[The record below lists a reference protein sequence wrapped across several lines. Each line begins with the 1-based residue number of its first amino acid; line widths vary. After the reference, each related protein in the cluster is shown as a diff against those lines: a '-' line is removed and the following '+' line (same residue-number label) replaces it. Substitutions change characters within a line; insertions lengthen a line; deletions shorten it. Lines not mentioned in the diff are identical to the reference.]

1 LENKWQKLLI
11 SPFKWNVNNITNIKH
26 QKGSSQQS
34 GSPVNLSRIPI
45 HQIPANVMND
55 KAKYF
60 MCSARV
66 KNAHET
72 YFMTRQNILCVVRRG
87 ILHADRNKGKNK
99 E

>member
-1 LENKWQKLLI
+1 
-11 SPFKWNVNNITNIKH
+11 
-26 QKGSSQQS
+26 
-34 GSPVNLSRIPI
+34 
-45 HQIPANVMND
+45 MND